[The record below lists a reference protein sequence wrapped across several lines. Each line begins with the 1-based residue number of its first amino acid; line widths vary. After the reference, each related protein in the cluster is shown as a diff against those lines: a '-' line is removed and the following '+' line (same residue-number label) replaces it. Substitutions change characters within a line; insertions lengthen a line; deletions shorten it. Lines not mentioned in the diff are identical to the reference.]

1 MSTLKNKKLIQ
12 IEGEVEK
19 ARQDKNWNALTDL
32 IKKYNK
38 LNTDNTVPLELLI
51 NSEKY
56 LSEFDYN
63 NALATLNKA
72 YNIAPNNSEVL
83 AYLGIVEYERNDIVK
98 ALSYLNRLNNPYS
111 ENGGS
116 SSSSNNNIG
125 SGNDMILNNR
135 KVGLLIQAFTIKGKC
150 YENQGNQKDAIT
162 SYQNVYQ
169 ITFKYFK
176 NFKTIDKQTKLYIED
191 SLIRFAVIQKQFGI
205 QISIKH
211 LRSCLSSQI
220 GLSKD
225 TFRVSLTILAHLLLR
240 NVCSA
245 SYIPTTLDSSSD
257 NTNTTTS
264 NSKHQQQQQQQQ
276 LFYVPNDETEE
287 SILALLY
294 AETVLSAQQ
303 QQIQQQQQQ
312 QHHLQYLIPPSSNTN
327 TTTTNNTPIAAASTS
342 SLASSPQAFTNGT
355 NGNATNSSSPSSNTT
370 TIATTTTTTTT
381 ASNINLESTTHLNHH
396 LNGHSHNLFEEQ
408 DPTLIYE
415 DICLAYCRK
424 EQYYPVVENYEKSL
438 ALNFSDQHK
447 WIQLALALYSSGKYK
462 RSLFIV
468 EECLSKTPKNITL
481 LLLASKICI
490 NHLNQITKAVLF
502 AKQAVSF
509 IDSDDTASLCKAYLL
524 MGIAY
529 GKKAIE
535 CKSSHEKNQ
544 NLELALISLKK
555 SYEIDPYDYRNS
567 YHLALIYA
575 DSRDTPMALKYI
587 HESLELNPYEPS
599 LWSCLALLLS
609 SNKNYELAYRTCNHA
624 LSQSPTN
631 VELLLIKAKLELAL
645 DDGTQALITYKTIF
659 SHLVSK
665 TLTSNEDIDDS
676 VSLSRNRQSG
686 PSSVVSFDLRSG
698 TTAGDSRS
706 HRSYSIN
713 NAEMDSAMRDFED
726 SPTSPKDLLRTTTNS
741 GGSGANGGNSGGGGS
756 SSGHCLSSKEVHRN
770 IALWLSLAEAFT
782 QQRMFKDAAQCLAQA
797 ESIDNDSADVYYH
810 QGYLLETQD
819 LMGKAIA
826 NYHKALTIDS
836 THTNSSIRLAL
847 YYFRENDLLLA
858 ENNLTTILRSSD
870 PTSHQAWFQLG
881 LVLKAK
887 GEIERSSD
895 CFKKAIELDSTSPL
909 IPYSQISRFV
919 F

>member
-12 IEGEVEK
+12 IEGEIEK

-32 IKKYNK
+32 VRKYHK
-38 LNTDNTVPLELLI
+38 LNTDNTIPLELLI

-63 NALATLNKA
+63 NALTTLNKA
-72 YNIAPNNSEVL
+72 YSVAPNNSEVL

-98 ALSYLNRLNNPYS
+98 ALSYLTRLNNPYGTGD
-111 ENGGS
+111 NNNNNNS
-116 SSSSNNNIG
+116 SSGNSSSVNSNNDNSG
-125 SGNDMILNNR
+125 SNDMILNNR
-135 KVGLLIQAFTIKGKC
+135 RVGLLIQAFTIKGKC
-150 YENQGNQKDAIT
+150 YENQGNQQDAIK
-162 SYQNVYQ
+162 SYQNVIQ

-176 NFKTIDKQTKLYIED
+176 NFKSIDKQTKLYIED
-191 SLIRFAVIQKQFGI
+191 SLIRFAIIQKQFGI

-245 SYIPTTLDSSSD
+245 SYIPTTLDSSND
-257 NTNTTTS
+257 NPNITNS
-264 NSKHQQQQQQQQ
+264 NKHHQQQQQQQQ

-303 QQIQQQQQQ
+303 QQLQQQQQQ
-312 QHHLQYLIPPSSNTN
+312 QHHQQYLLPPNNTSNTSA
-327 TTTTNNTPIAAASTS
+327 AAASSSAS
-342 SLASSPQAFTNGT
+342 SLASSPQTFI
-355 NGNATNSSSPSSNTT
+355 NANNNTVAPNSSSSSTT
-370 TIATTTTTTTT
+370 GT
-381 ASNINLESTTHLNHH
+381 NVNPELTTHLNHH
-396 LNGHSHNLFEEQ
+396 LNGHSHNSFEEQ

-462 RSLFIV
+462 RSLFII

-502 AKQAVSF
+502 AKQAVSI
-509 IDSDDTASLCKAYLL
+509 IDADDTASFNKAYLL

-544 NLELALISLKK
+544 NLELALVSLKK

-567 YHLALIYA
+567 YHLALVYA

-587 HESLELNPYEPS
+587 HESLALNPYEPS

-645 DDGTQALITYKTIF
+645 DDGSQALITYKTIF

-676 VSLSRNRQSG
+676 VSLSRNRKSG

-726 SPTSPKDLLRTTTNS
+726 SPTSPKDLLRTTTSS
-741 GGSGANGGNSGGGGS
+741 GGSGGGGNSGSGNSGS
-756 SSGHCLSSKEVHRN
+756 SGSHCLSSKEVHRN

-819 LMGKAIA
+819 LMAKAIA
-826 NYHKALTIDS
+826 NYQKALTIDS

>member
-12 IEGEVEK
+12 IEGDIEK

-32 IKKYNK
+32 IRKYNK
-38 LNTDNTVPLELLI
+38 LNTDNSVPLELLI

-63 NALATLNKA
+63 NALSTLNKA
-72 YNIAPNNSEVL
+72 YSIAPNNSEVI

-111 ENGGS
+111 
-116 SSSSNNNIG
+116 SNNNENG
-125 SGNDMILNNR
+125 GNDMILNNR

-150 YENQGNQKDAIT
+150 YENQGNQQDAIS
-162 SYQNVYQ
+162 SYQSVIQ

-245 SYIPTTLDSSSD
+245 TYISTTLDSSND
-257 NTNTTTS
+257 NSNTIAS
-264 NSKHQQQQQQQQ
+264 NNKQQQQQQQQ

-312 QHHLQYLIPPSSNTN
+312 QHHLQYSLPTN
-327 TTTTNNTPIAAASTS
+327 TTNTPIAAANTS
-342 SLASSPQAFTNGT
+342 SLASSPQAFKNGT
-355 NGNATNSSSPSSNTT
+355 NGNGTNSSPS
-370 TIATTTTTTTT
+370 TTTTTTTT
-381 ASNINLESTTHLNHH
+381 TIINPESTTHLNHH
-396 LNGHSHNLFEEQ
+396 LNGHSHSLFEEQ

-447 WIQLALALYSSGKYK
+447 WVQLALALYSSGKYK
-462 RSLFIV
+462 RSLFII
-468 EECLSKTPKNITL
+468 EECLSKTPKNSTL

-509 IDSDDTASLCKAYLL
+509 INSEDTASLSKAYLL

-587 HESLELNPYEPS
+587 HESLALNPYEPS

-726 SPTSPKDLLRTTTNS
+726 SPTSPKDLLRTTTSS
-741 GGSGANGGNSGGGGS
+741 GGSGNGGGNGGGS
-756 SSGHCLSSKEVHRN
+756 GGSHCLSSKEVHRN

-826 NYHKALTIDS
+826 NYQKALTIDS